1 MSIRVAI
8 RTDSSVA
15 IGTGHLFRC
24 LTLADALRRD
34 GGSVSFICRDLPGNL
49 IACIEDL
56 DFPVLRLSSVNP
68 PVDLR
73 GEKLH
78 QPFRQE
84 AEWESD
90 ARGTLRL
97 LSETRKIDWLVVD
110 HYALDDR
117 WEGQMRPEVRMIMVI
132 DDMANRPH
140 DCDLFLD
147 QNFHEDHVLRYQ
159 GLLPERCRKL
169 FGPRYAL
176 LRPEFL
182 EVRKTMK
189 NRDGRVRR
197 ILVFFGG
204 TDPTNETEKALDAIR
219 LLKRTDISVDVI
231 VGDTNPNRERIR
243 RLCSGTGNVIFCR
256 QVKDMAM
263 MMARSDLAIGAVGT
277 TTWERCY
284 LGLPAIT
291 LTIAENQLPIGEQ
304 VSKAGAIKSLGWHEN
319 VNAEDIAASVREFLD
334 GPLKLKKMG
343 QKGMELVGGEFFE
356 GAEGV
361 LKEMIADAD
370 ATA

>member
-1 MSIRVAI
+1 MPIHAAI
-8 RTDSSVA
+8 RTDSSVT

-49 IACIEDL
+49 ISRIEGL
-56 DFPVLRLSSVNP
+56 DFPVLRLPPGNSSIAFC
-68 PVDLR
+68 
-73 GEKLH
+73 GEKSRHPL
-78 QPFRQE
+78 RKE
-84 AEWESD
+84 TEWEID

-97 LSETRKIDWLVVD
+97 LSETEKIDWLVVD
-110 HYALDDR
+110 HYALDER
-117 WEGQMRPEVRMIMVI
+117 WEGEMRPVVRKIMVI
-132 DDMANRPH
+132 DDTANRPH

-147 QNFHEDHVLRYQ
+147 QNFHKDHGLRYR
-159 GLLPERCRKL
+159 GLLPQRCRKL

-182 EVRKTMK
+182 EARKARK
-189 NRDGRVRR
+189 IHEGRVRR
-197 ILVFFGG
+197 VLVFFGG

-219 LLKRTDISVDVI
+219 LLKRTDIHFNVI
-231 VGDTNPNRERIR
+231 VGDTNPKRERIR
-243 RLCSGTGNVIFCR
+243 RLCAGTGNARFYCH
-256 QVKDMAM
+256 VKDMAR

-284 LGLPAIT
+284 LGLPSIT
-291 LTIAENQLPIGEQ
+291 LTIAENQHPIGEQ
-304 VSKAGAIKSLGWHEN
+304 VSKAGAIRSLGWHAN
-319 VNAEDIAASVREFLD
+319 VNAADIAASIQEYLD
-334 GPLKLKKMG
+334 APLKLKKMSE
-343 QKGMELVGGEFFE
+343 KGMELMGGEFFE

-361 LKEMIADAD
+361 LREMVVDVN